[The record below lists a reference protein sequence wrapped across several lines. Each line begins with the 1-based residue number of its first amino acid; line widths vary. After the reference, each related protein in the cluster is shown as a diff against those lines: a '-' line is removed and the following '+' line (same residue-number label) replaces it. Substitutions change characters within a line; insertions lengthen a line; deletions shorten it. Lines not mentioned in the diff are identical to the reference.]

1 MPMRSTSLLPVL
13 RELPSQ
19 PSSGH
24 RTFHDIITD
33 LVDTDRAMYAAEVAS
48 ATSIGLWGVLYT
60 NNVDDEMYSR
70 LVNGGLNDRLTRA
83 YEMAYPNEAAGQSL
97 REQWLEM
104 TESGDASVSGFVSGL
119 KGKLAEIEAKELLE
133 QNGFTNVEIAANPT
147 QPIWDISAVSPEGEQ
162 IFIQVKTGLAD
173 RAGEVESLMASNSDV
188 HYFLS
193 TEMYD
198 RIAERSPDLIDQMTD
213 IGSYEYVGDATDA
226 LSTLSGNLGID
237 VPDSAVEIVPYAGA
251 ILAGARLVHSVLQ
264 TEKQFKAADRTTRN
278 KIQVVQSLTLMSQ
291 MGVTTVLATV
301 GGVGGTAAGSFVPFV
316 GNLIGGIAGTVAG
329 AGMGMYLNKH
339 LEPRML
345 DLALDISG
353 LTNDDLFYYKNKER
367 IDDVALSFRQTAI
380 EFGPASTL

>member
-1 MPMRSTSLLPVL
+1 MPMRSTSLLPAL
-13 RELPSQ
+13 RELPNQ

-97 REQWLEM
+97 REQWLAM

-188 HYFLS
+188 HHFLS
-193 TEMYD
+193 TEIYD

-278 KIQVVQSLTLMSQ
+278 KIQVVQSLTLMSR

>member
-1 MPMRSTSLLPVL
+1 MRSTSLLPAL

-19 PSSGH
+19 PYTGH
-24 RTFHDIITD
+24 RSFRDVVTG
-33 LVDTDRAMYAAEVAS
+33 LVNTDRTFYAAEVAS
-48 ATSIGLWGVLYT
+48 ATSIGLWGVFDRV
-60 NNVDDEMYSR
+60 NVDDEMYSR
-70 LVNGGLNDRLTRA
+70 LVDDGLSDRLTRA
-83 YEMAYPNEAAGQSL
+83 YEMAYPNEAVGQSL

-193 TEMYD
+193 TEMYG
-198 RIAERSPDLIDQMTD
+198 RIAERSPDVIDQMTD
-213 IGSYEYVGDATDA
+213 IGRYEYVGDATDA

-278 KIQVVQSLTLMSQ
+278 KIQVVQSLTLMSR

-353 LTNDDLFYYKNKER
+353 LTSDDLFYYKNKER

>member
-1 MPMRSTSLLPVL
+1 
-13 RELPSQ
+13 
-19 PSSGH
+19 
-24 RTFHDIITD
+24 
-33 LVDTDRAMYAAEVAS
+33 
-48 ATSIGLWGVLYT
+48 
-60 NNVDDEMYSR
+60 
-70 LVNGGLNDRLTRA
+70 
-83 YEMAYPNEAAGQSL
+83 
-97 REQWLEM
+97 M

>member
-1 MPMRSTSLLPVL
+1 MRSTSLLPAL

-19 PSSGH
+19 PYTGH
-24 RTFHDIITD
+24 RSFRDVVTG
-33 LVDTDRAMYAAEVAS
+33 LVNTDRTFYAAEVAS
-48 ATSIGLWGVLYT
+48 ATSIGLWGVFDRV
-60 NNVDDEMYSR
+60 NVDDEMYSR
-70 LVNGGLNDRLTRA
+70 LVDDGLHERLTEA
-83 YEMAYPNEAAGQSL
+83 YRMQYPNEFADHSL
-97 REQWLEM
+97 HDKWIEVTGGGE
-104 TESGDASVSGFVSGL
+104 ESADGFINGL
-119 KGKLAEIEAKELLE
+119 KGKLAEIEHKEWLE
-133 QNGFTNVEIAANPT
+133 QNGYTDVQIALNPT
-147 QPIWDISAVSPEGEQ
+147 QPVWDISATSPDGGT
-162 IFIQVKTGLAD
+162 FLTQVKTGSVE
-173 RAGEVESLMASNSDV
+173 RAGEIESLMAENTDV
-188 HYFLS
+188 HYSVS
-193 TEMYD
+193 TEIYD
-198 RIAERSPDLIDQMTD
+198 RIVERSPDLIDQVID
-213 IGSYEYVGDATDA
+213 IGSYEFVGDATDA
-226 LSTLSGNLGID
+226 LNTLSGNLGID

-278 KIQVVQSLTLMSQ
+278 KIQVVQSLTLMSR

-345 DLALDISG
+345 DLALDITG
-353 LTNDDLFYYKNKER
+353 LTSDDLFYYKNKER